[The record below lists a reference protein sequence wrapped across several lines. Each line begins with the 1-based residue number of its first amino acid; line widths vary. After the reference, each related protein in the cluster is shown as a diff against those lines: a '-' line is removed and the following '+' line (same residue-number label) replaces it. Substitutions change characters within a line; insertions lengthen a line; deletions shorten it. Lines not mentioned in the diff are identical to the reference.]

1 MPATRTADTKAEL
14 SSSIGVLSFNSNV
27 NVTFIIVY
35 VLSNAAESASAKHL
49 VM

>member
-27 NVTFIIVY
+27 NVTSVIVY
-35 VLSNAAESASAKHL
+35 ICWPVKCCIAASH
-49 VM
+49 